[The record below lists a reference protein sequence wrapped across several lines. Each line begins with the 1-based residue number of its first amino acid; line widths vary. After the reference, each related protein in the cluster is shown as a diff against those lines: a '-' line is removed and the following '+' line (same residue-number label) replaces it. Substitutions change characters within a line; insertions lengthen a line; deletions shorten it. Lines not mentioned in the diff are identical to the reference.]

1 MDVLADLLSRARA
14 SGAVFARTAIAPDHG
29 IEFSGRRLLA
39 VHTILSGDAYFERDD
54 APAAPVSAGD
64 VVLLPEGTPYRA
76 VPTPGAR
83 ATPLDASRT
92 PQVHRGQTPVSHL
105 HTTRIPGS
113 DPSMHVVC
121 KAGLLCG
128 AYTLD
133 GLLSDALL
141 EGLPPLIVVRD
152 AGLDRLTALVAD
164 ELAQP
169 GPGEQ
174 TVLDRALD
182 LLLVLGLR
190 AYFTQPGAHVPGWY
204 AALDDPG
211 AGPAVRAIHADPRHR
226 WTVAELAAR
235 AGLSRAAFAKRFT
248 DVVGEPPLAYLT
260 GWRMAL
266 AAQAL
271 RERGAT
277 VKAAA
282 AEVGYTNEFAFATA
296 FRRHYGEPPGRFR
309 ASREGRRSPTP

>member
-1 MDVLADLLSRARA
+1 MDVLADLLARARA
-14 SGAVFARTAIAPDHG
+14 SGSVFARTAIAPDHG

-39 VHTILSGDAYFERDD
+39 VHTILHGAAWFERDD
-54 APAAPVSAGD
+54 VAVPVAAGD
-64 VVLLPEGTPYRA
+64 VVLLPEGTPYRV
-76 VPTPGAR
+76 VPTPGAH
-83 ATPLDASRT
+83 THPLM
-92 PQVHRGQTPVSHL
+92 
-105 HTTRIPGS
+105 HTTRIPLS
-113 DPSMHVVC
+113 DPGIHVVC
-121 KAGLLCG
+121 KAELLCG

-141 EGLPPLIVVRD
+141 AGLPPLIVLRD

-211 AGPAVRAIHADPRHR
+211 AGPAVQAIHADPRHR

-235 AGLSRAAFAKRFT
+235 SGLSRAAFAKRFT

-309 ASREGRRSPTP
+309 ANPGARRSPTP